1 MTDAQWLLII
11 LGVIYL
17 SDCLVWLRRDAIA
30 IVLPLRGRP
39 FVRRSAPWA
48 GNERGGLA
56 FVSFLPARAVFVCD
70 ATQGGN
76 FRVPEIDQRLE
87 RTLAATR
94 VLRGFS
100 LILFAL
106 LFVVAPLLAW
116 RFTFER
122 IGLDLIAA
130 FIVCNA
136 AMAILFFRAHRRIDP
151 DDSWHR
157 WTHAIVMLVATPSAV
172 RAIDQTTRSA
182 MREHD
187 PLAVAAHLAGTEDR
201 AVKTL
206 LRELAHPLGD
216 APRDSRYDAA
226 RKAGFVH
233 VEEPPPGASAY
244 CPRCLSVYGAG
255 TASCADCGIELH
267 IQLRD

>member
-1 MTDAQWLLII
+1 MSDAQWLLII

-30 IVLPLRGRP
+30 IVIPLRGRA
-39 FVRRSAPWA
+39 FVRRSASWA

-56 FVSFLPARAVFVCD
+56 FLTLLPARAVFVCD
-70 ATQGGN
+70 ATKGGN
-76 FRVPEIDQRLE
+76 FRLREIDQRVG
-87 RTLAATR
+87 RTIADTS
-94 VLRGFS
+94 VLRMFS
-100 LILFAL
+100 LILFVL
-106 LFVVAPLLAW
+106 LFAVAPALAW

-130 FIVCNA
+130 FVVFNA
-136 AMAILFFRAHRRIDP
+136 AMAILFFRAHRRIDR
-151 DDSWHR
+151 DDAWHR

-187 PLAVAAHLAGTEDR
+187 PLAVAAHLAGTEDPI
-201 AVKTL
+201 VKTM
-206 LRELAHPLGD
+206 LREFAHPLGGV
-216 APRDSRYDAA
+216 ARDSRYDAA

-233 VEEPPPGASAY
+233 VEEPPAGASAY
-244 CPRCLSVYGAG
+244 CPRCLSLYAAG
-255 TASCADCGIELH
+255 TSACADCGIVL
-267 IQLRD
+267 LTM